1 MTIIETMHFEVSSKI
16 GDNSRDPVELHR
28 NKGNETLV
36 VNNDIPSQHFNFGST
51 LCQRCGSTLK

>member
-1 MTIIETMHFEVSSKI
+1 MHFEVSSKI